1 MIKKGKTFTITV
13 YTDAGHGWGKVK
25 RKVLENL
32 GIAPDVSS
40 YSYQYKD
47 NVYLEEDCDLSL
59 LIQRLHDDGVS
70 IRWVT
75 KHTDDF
81 GSNHSNTGGVTMA
94 VAVALPVGPT
104 IIDRSHSK
112 AGGVLAAITLRGML
126 SAGTRECVFFPSRRW
141 SA

>member
-59 LIQRLHDDGVS
+59 LIQRLHSDSVA
-70 IRWVT
+70 IKWVT
-75 KHTDDF
+75 KHTDGD
-81 GSNHSNTGGVTMA
+81 SK
-94 VAVALPVGPT
+94 
-104 IIDRSHSK
+104 IRSYERYVHVQDTNQT
-112 AGGVLAAITLRGML
+112 A
-126 SAGTRECVFFPSRRW
+126 
-141 SA
+141 

>member
-1 MIKKGKTFTITV
+1 MANKKTFTITV

-59 LIQRLHDDGVS
+59 LIQRLHSD
-70 IRWVT
+70 
-75 KHTDDF
+75 
-81 GSNHSNTGGVTMA
+81 N
-94 VAVALPVGPT
+94 VAVKFVIKNTDGDSK
-104 IIDRSHSK
+104 IRSYEK
-112 AGGVLAAITLRGML
+112 YVYVQDTNQTA
-126 SAGTRECVFFPSRRW
+126 
-141 SA
+141 